1 MNPRIGAYLTIIMG
15 AFMILANIFWV
26 SIRNAN
32 PLFIPFDNVAL
43 KPEFGWC
50 FWLNLIAGKF
60 CFFCLL
66 VLHATPDSLGLDIW
80 GTWHRC

>member
-1 MNPRIGAYLTIIMG
+1 MLYFMNPRIGAYLTIIMG

-60 CFFCLL
+60 SFCLFAGFTCNL
-66 VLHATPDSLGLDIW
+66 
-80 GTWHRC
+80 